1 MKKFIEIWTILR
13 TYLFKFLQLLDV
25 LPFLLWLFNS
35 CCYYADLLSYSRTVI
50 PIGIPYRNYKPAIG
64 SKVCVITAGIK
75 KYKSI
80 IKKKNKKHDKII
92 LSAKYK
98 LNSIETLISKAL
110 VNSVISHDEFFL
122 INNVL
127 KEFYGMKQ
135 EINYSND
142 K

>member
-1 MKKFIEIWTILR
+1 MKKFVEIWTILR

-35 CCYYADLLSYSRTVI
+35 CCYYTDLLSYSRTVI

-75 KYKSI
+75 NYKSI

-110 VNSVISHDEFFL
+110 VNSIISHDEFFL

>member
-1 MKKFIEIWTILR
+1 MKKFVEIWTILR

-75 KYKSI
+75 NYKSI

-110 VNSVISHDEFFL
+110 VNSIISHDEFFL

>member
-1 MKKFIEIWTILR
+1 MKKFVEIWTILQ

-25 LPFLLWLFNS
+25 LPFLLWPFYS
-35 CCYYADLLSYSRTVI
+35 CCYYADLWSYSRTVI

-64 SKVCVITAGIK
+64 SKVSVVTAGIK

-80 IKKKNKKHDKII
+80 IKKKNKKHDKIV

-110 VNSVISHDEFFL
+110 VDSIISHDEFFI

-127 KEFYGMKQ
+127 KEFYGMK
-135 EINYSND
+135 
-142 K
+142 